1 MEKVFIKM
9 SKQELDRLGVIH
21 KVIDK
26 RMKQSKAAK
35 VLSLSVRQ
43 IRRLKTKVKLSGD
56 PVIIHGNRGKPSPRK
71 FSDKFRR
78 EVITI
83 MHQKYHDFGPTF
95 ASEKLETN
103 DGRKVNRETL
113 RQWMIKEQIWK
124 ARKYKGH
131 IQGHCWRKRKD
142 FFGEM
147 VLLDG
152 SIHDWL
158 EGRGPKMTLMAYIDD
173 ASNIIFGEF
182 YPAETT
188 ESAMRSFKKYIKKY
202 GIPLKIYFD
211 RHSIYKTTRQPNLD
225 ESLKG
230 KRPLTQFEKVLE
242 ILNVEPI
249 HAYSP
254 EAKGRIER
262 LFETLQD
269 RLIKEMRLANIC
281 SLEEANKFLK
291 TYLHKHNDRFS
302 ILPENPK
309 DRHRPIP
316 GNLDL
321 NWVFAVR
328 DERIISN
335 GFTVSWKNR
344 VFLLKKHSMV
354 FQKKRVI
361 VMQNLRGQIRIWFNN
376 RTLDF
381 REITNDTL
389 KQRRVRTQILLASA
403 KRLLKRKRLPYKPAQ
418 DHPWRHRPFGK
429 AVYE

>member
-1 MEKVFIKM
+1 MEKEIIKM
-9 SKQELDRLGVIH
+9 SREELRRLEVIH
-21 KVIDK
+21 KVIER
-26 RMKQSKAAK
+26 RMKQSKAASI
-35 VLSLSVRQ
+35 LSLSVRQ
-43 IRRLKTKVKLSGD
+43 VRRLKTKVNLYGD
-56 PVIIHGNRGKPSPRK
+56 IAIVHGGRGKPSPRK
-71 FSDKFRR
+71 FSNEFRK
-78 EVITI
+78 EVIGI
-83 MHQKYHDFGPTF
+83 VRKQYQDFGPTF
-95 ASEKLETN
+95 ASEKLEKI
-103 DGRKVNRETL
+103 DGKKVNRETL
-113 RQWMIKEQIWK
+113 RQWMIKELIWK
-124 ARKYKGH
+124 ARRYKGNV
-131 IQGHCWRKRKD
+131 QGHGWRKRKD
-142 FFGEM
+142 FIGEM

-152 SIHDWL
+152 SVHDWL

-211 RHSIYKTTRQPNLD
+211 RHSIYKTTREPNLD

-242 ILNVEPI
+242 ILNVETI

-291 TYLHKHNDRFS
+291 TYLPKHNARFS
-302 ILPENPK
+302 IAPKNPK
-309 DRHRPIP
+309 NLHRPIP
-316 GNLDL
+316 RKLDL

-335 GFTVSWKNR
+335 GFTVAWKNR
-344 VFLLKKHSMV
+344 VFLLKSHSMV
-354 FQKKRVI
+354 LKKKRVI

-381 REITNDTL
+381 QEITKDTL
-389 KQRRVRTQILLASA
+389 QQRRRQTRILLASA
-403 KRLLKRKRLPYKPAQ
+403 KRLAKKKRTSYKPPP
-418 DHPWRHRPFGK
+418 DHPWRHKLFGRAIYK
-429 AVYE
+429 